1 MFRQFPVMGCFRILN
16 VCSLV
21 AQVVAVVCETCP
33 AAQGFLQGKCLAHPV
48 WVSCWYDVRYAFIQV
63 DNELKYLVD
72 GVAVHMNEKF
82 VAVDMLPALAEHCSQ
97 RLDSLPSFSL
107 PSSPC
112 PKLKGSL
119 SRSAA
124 LDLRDCDHN
133 QGGQLEPV
141 SCLGLLAKYAD
152 DDDDGE
158 ANLSSQSV
166 PYRRECPLRVCV
178 KDEPRGTTD
187 CVALVMKEI
196 LQSPC
201 VPDELKKDL
210 VFAGDPK
217 KKPLNPEKLRFH
229 YTVIDETFSV
239 YDTHPSVL
247 DDVHRNFDFQE
258 QLLCP
263 PPPVGIE
270 CSATAAAGVRVL
282 GKPHQALD
290 GQEKDEEEGNHHFC
304 WDIGSDGVPRPQVD
318 CPGQLPWLAS
328 KIIKSGETEI
338 RYGDIDE
345 KGVPSKNYIVF
356 DPPHLDFKEH
366 PTGMPLMRKVVVQ
379 NSSPE
384 NSVQL
389 HSLSGNTLHFHCTF
403 FQDKVVL
410 PGGNTSFDVVFLGRE
425 EGLIENTIFIHTSIG
440 TYKYGVRAVGTG
452 NPYRLRPLVGVR
464 MPLNSSYSPLIQL
477 HNPHP
482 RSLQVT
488 EMYSTGGDL
497 HLELLSGTQ
506 EGQKNV
512 WNIPPYHTR
521 PLMRANF
528 VARRENNHT
537 AYVRI
542 VTSEAD
548 SDYLVVP
555 VEVEVSGQPGLFCP
569 QDGLHFG
576 LRTPNDPPTTL
587 PLHLLNS
594 AHKHIHIQNVIT
606 TPVNDAITIDF
617 KPVKIPPGT
626 VRPTEVATVTFD
638 PSKASSVK
646 KVSGKILI
654 KSKVSA
660 YKLSVPFTVDL
671 LQGALLY
678 NTSITRFYTGADK
691 GAHEPQSSV
700 SYGTV
705 AGVMPSSVTGIVEG
719 GSVVTSNPSS
729 EPRNLT
735 LTNTF
740 PCPVVIYNLTLPED
754 AKKHF
759 EIGWDG
765 PVVVD
770 EGQSAHVATLRLL
783 SVGSDARM
791 STSITVHTNITT
803 IKIPLCAYN
812 GKLTKY
818 IPPVGGDSWLDFGTL
833 GMGEQRD
840 LYFYV
845 INENP
850 VELRLRGWGSNLTRS
865 AVELMGV
872 EEGNI
877 TTIRTRNNMTYSS
890 KSTIWGQG
898 VSGYADNL
906 ENEGEEPKLFLK
918 PHHYAAF
925 RIGVLTPDTE
935 GIFIAESF
943 VQTQFEQIKIPF
955 RLRTADGSLSIVP
968 NTLMFD
974 NAFPGK
980 ISQQN
985 LHILSSFGHP
995 MTVKEV
1001 KPLPSD
1007 KRFSYEP
1014 SQNASPTLQPGHKS
1028 FIGRLVFDP
1037 KVECGSECYTGFPL
1051 SGKVGQQW
1059 VNTLSL
1065 TSHVA
1070 DTDTS
1075 LYSTLRSK
1083 YLNLSATIFNTSIV
1097 LHTSEVHGFHFTAQA
1112 SLKWPSLTSPSHLI
1126 FPLTQ
1131 VVNTSIREVFV
1142 ENPSSLPVV
1151 AQILL
1156 LHHYPATQQL
1166 RSIIQDQLPKGHAVL
1181 SEESSS
1187 SQSDVFTLIDADSVS
1202 TAARGGRMP
1211 PPAPEITS
1219 GVAQH
1224 RRTLEEQFKTRVSK
1238 DSIALILEPGVKVK
1252 VRLSFTP
1259 PDDKMHSSVLL
1270 VRNNLTVIDAMLVQG
1285 RGGRGFLKF
1294 GSRKPGSSHPLNFN
1308 IGPKHLK
1315 DCDNSRSSKYYQPN
1329 FTVKRSFTARNT
1341 GELPVQVWGFNI
1353 NDLPCEGYGFKV
1365 LNCEGFELAPNA
1377 SHKVDIAFTPDFTL
1391 SKVQQRLVIHTNLG
1405 LVDSSEEVQPWRRD
1419 DEPGRVEYSLVATV
1433 PTDLLAKCGSA
1444 VPRPSWEPLLY
1455 YAVLPLM
1462 VAMLIGAII
1471 LSALEADHILKSTL
1485 IAMTTSI
1492 PSNGHAPSFDK
1503 SKVFDLR
1510 TIGHTDSKGIT
1521 TLKNGYA
1528 NGHAQIEKV
1537 NMSVGSSNNSKKVS
1551 SILPVSE
1558 MMANGRKSCPGPTPS
1573 KKVSNNQLANSSTK
1587 PKYPKQSEFKS
1598 SSNSGDTL
1606 NISDNF
1612 TVHNQIKN
1620 KSKGN
1625 STKVNSK
1632 SSESMSWTSFFSR
1645 AVGKKESGS
1654 EPCELSNTK
1663 RMSTSDK
1670 EDSSIQRQSVGTETD
1685 LHYVETKIR
1694 RRMKQNNEEETS
1706 STTTESSNTDDLS
1719 ISERD
1724 TPSSKSSDVT
1734 SVSQGGK
1741 SKKQKSKS
1749 KNSNKN
1755 SNIQNTQISH
1765 NNNDDAGFEIS
1776 TKVKGLKRC
1785 KEMQSGRTFGG
1796 DIFQPNTLELPYTL
1810 KPVRH
1815 KESDREKENHKTSR
1829 TNALKS
1835 TESSESVG
1843 SGRSSPTP
1851 WEEGRQ
1857 PSLDNLS
1864 DVSTPSFTSS
1874 HPKPQSQPQPL
1885 APRESSYSAIVLGTD
1900 KQKAKVTPFAKV
1912 PPEVKRVEK
1921 PLGVIG
1927 QKVNGNG
1934 NNNTNSMNS
1943 NCMHGISSP
1952 VTCSST
1958 TSITNSSLFTIPDN
1972 NFSHR
1977 MKDNY
1982 SRSLYSGYGESG
1994 SLPASPA
2001 SNSNHSWDP
2010 KMLTAPTPLR
2020 PPPGLAQSHDP
2031 TQQGSITEEDWSH
2044 YNNPQVGGSLW
2055 PEGSGYSNETMNMG
2069 SGSAPTPSLWDSLPS
2084 IWSPLFWS
2092 SNEGSPTQ
2100 HSQSSSP
2107 WATLQQQ
2114 PSSGIDAS
2122 GAISKGLGFD
2132 PFSSVSIWSNPSNH
2146 PGDMWAPSTKKKD
2159 I

>member
-1 MFRQFPVMGCFRILN
+1 MVGRS
-16 VCSLV
+16 SLV
-21 AQVVAVVCETCP
+21 AFILVTWFAQEASPSRATRGCSCACQRCNVVQRPLPTPPPRRYVKQHGLHKPRWKDLDLDFHISNAQAWAITNP
-33 AAQGFLQGKCLAHPV
+33 AESGLRSVNGGGIRRKGNGSPNLTVWSLQGNRIHSYSRP
-48 WVSCWYDVRYAFIQV
+48 FIQV

-72 GVAVHMNEKF
+72 GVAVHMNE
-82 VAVDMLPALAEHCSQ
+82 
-97 RLDSLPSFSL
+97 
-107 PSSPC
+107 
-112 PKLKGSL
+112 
-119 SRSAA
+119 
-124 LDLRDCDHN
+124 
-133 QGGQLEPV
+133 
-141 SCLGLLAKYAD
+141 
-152 DDDDGE
+152 
-158 ANLSSQSV
+158 
-166 PYRRECPLRVCV
+166 
-178 KDEPRGTTD
+178 
-187 CVALVMKEI
+187 
-196 LQSPC
+196 
-201 VPDELKKDL
+201 
-210 VFAGDPK
+210 
-217 KKPLNPEKLRFH
+217 
-229 YTVIDETFSV
+229 
-239 YDTHPSVL
+239 
-247 DDVHRNFDFQE
+247 
-258 QLLCP
+258 
-263 PPPVGIE
+263 
-270 CSATAAAGVRVL
+270 
-282 GKPHQALD
+282 
-290 GQEKDEEEGNHHFC
+290 
-304 WDIGSDGVPRPQVD
+304 
-318 CPGQLPWLAS
+318 
-328 KIIKSGETEI
+328 IIKSGETEI

-691 GAHEPQSSV
+691 GTREPQSSV

-980 ISQQN
+980 VSQQN

-1181 SEESSS
+1181 SEDSSS

-1521 TLKNGYA
+1521 ILKNGCA

-1537 NMSVGSSNNSKKVS
+1537 NMSLGTSNNNKKIP

-1558 MMANGRKSCPGPTPS
+1558 MMANGRKSCSGPTPS

-1598 SSNSGDTL
+1598 SSNSGDAL

-1625 STKVNSK
+1625 STKVNTK

-1654 EPCELSNTK
+1654 ETCELSNTK
-1663 RMSTSDK
+1663 RTSTSDK

-1685 LHYVETKIR
+1685 LHYVESKIR

-1864 DVSTPSFTSS
+1864 DASTPSFTSS

-1952 VTCSST
+1952 VTCSSA
-1958 TSITNSSLFTIPDN
+1958 TSIANSSLFTIPDN

-2107 WATLQQQ
+2107 WAALQQQ

-2146 PGDMWAPSTKKKD
+2146 PGDMWAPSTKKD